1 MQELSLNFP
10 TVVILLVILALA
22 VLAIRRMTRRGLC
35 DCGDHCGD
43 GEGGCAVL
51 PGSRGYGPSRRQG
64 RGGSGPAPSVT
75 VWRRQCERGSEVS
88 APSLFFLRAPCYDD
102 LTCSIRR
109 LLW

>member
-43 GEGGCAVL
+43 GEGGCAGCSHCASADRILRVVRM
-51 PGSRGYGPSRRQG
+51 PRARETRCPHAARR
-64 RGGSGPAPSVT
+64 RRPWPKPPPRR
-75 VWRRQCERGSEVS
+75 WRER
-88 APSLFFLRAPCYDD
+88 PRAV
-102 LTCSIRR
+102 RNR
-109 LLW
+109 LAKTM

>member
-43 GEGGCAVL
+43 GEGGCAGCSHCASAVRPTVSSRINGTGAGDEM
-51 PGSRGYGPSRRQG
+51 PGASISPLSSSFWSSWPWRCSPSG
-64 RGGSGPAPSVT
+64 A
-75 VWRRQCERGSEVS
+75 
-88 APSLFFLRAPCYDD
+88 
-102 LTCSIRR
+102 
-109 LLW
+109 

>member
-43 GEGGCAVL
+43 GEGGCAGCSHCASAVR
-51 PGSRGYGPSRRQG
+51 PTVSSRINGTGAARQPRLWPKPPPRPWG
-64 RGGSGPAPSVT
+64 IRP
-75 VWRRQCERGSEVS
+75 
-88 APSLFFLRAPCYDD
+88 RAV
-102 LTCSIRR
+102 RNR
-109 LLW
+109 LAKTM

>member
-43 GEGGCAVL
+43 GEGGCAGCSHCAPAGAAGTPDAGGEV
-51 PGSRGYGPSRRQG
+51 PPCCQAAEAMAQAAAEAAEEKDPRR
-64 RGGSGPAPSVT
+64 P
-75 VWRRQCERGSEVS
+75 
-88 APSLFFLRAPCYDD
+88 
-102 LTCSIRR
+102 
-109 LLW
+109 

>member
-35 DCGDHCGD
+35 DCG
-43 GEGGCAVL
+43 EGH
-51 PGSRGYGPSRRQG
+51 GPSRRQG
-64 RGGSGPAPSVT
+64 RGGKGPAPSVT